1 MEYREM
7 PNIDQSLGI
16 HEQALKLRAYR
27 MELISSN
34 LANADTPNYKAKDI
48 NFNELLN
55 NYQTSVEMQGK
66 GGAMSTSHPGH
77 IGGSQAAG
85 DMANVQYRHASQP
98 SIDGNTVDTQIEKS
112 AMMENSVHYQA
123 TLTFINGRLS
133 SLTKAL
139 RGS

>member
-1 MEYREM
+1 M
-7 PNIDQSLGI
+7 PNIEQSLGI

-48 NFNELLN
+48 NFNELLSSYKSN
-55 NYQTSVEMQGK
+55 GEMQGR
-66 GGAMSTSHPGH
+66 ASVMSTSNPRHL
-77 IGGSQAAG
+77 GGAQSGG
-85 DMANVQYRHASQP
+85 DMVDAQYRVSNQP

-133 SLTKAL
+133 TLTKAL

>member
-1 MEYREM
+1 M
-7 PNIDQSLGI
+7 PNIEQSLGI

-48 NFNELLN
+48 DFNALLSS
-55 NYQTSVEMQGK
+55 YKSTGEMHSRGSVMN
-66 GGAMSTSHPGH
+66 TSHPRH
-77 IGGSQAAG
+77 MGGAQGGG
-85 DMANVQYRHASQP
+85 DMAEAQYRSVSQP

-123 TLTFINGRLS
+123 TLTFINGKIGKLQ
-133 SLTKAL
+133 KAL
-139 RGS
+139 RGQ

>member
-1 MEYREM
+1 M

-48 NFNELLN
+48 DFNSLL
-55 NYQTSVEMQGK
+55 TSYKTSGAMAGQS
-66 GGAMSTSHPGH
+66 GAMSTSHPRH
-77 IGGSQAAG
+77 LGGSQAGG
-85 DMANVQYRHASQP
+85 DMADAQYRLSNQP

-112 AMMENSVHYQA
+112 ALMENSVHYQA
-123 TLTFINGRLS
+123 TLTFINGKIS
-133 SLTKAL
+133 TINKAL